1 MFDFFLSFHV
11 WLQYTLVILFFIS
24 VIFLCRYLSKKL
36 HELTVK
42 LERFVTSPWV
52 GLLEKFHFFRSFYFT
67 LMCMFIAASAPVI
80 LQGLRLIHPLLNS
93 LISRILWAFA
103 LITLCITLSSTVSVI
118 SARFERNIH
127 LPVKGLSQALKIII
141 WIITG
146 ILALSAIL
154 NKDPAYLIGGLTALS
169 AVILLIFQSSILGLV
184 SGFQLVLNDLVRVG
198 DWIVMPGQNADGEI
212 TDILLTTVRVR
223 NWDNTVVNI
232 PANTFISNSF
242 ANWREMSESGG
253 RRIKR
258 ALNIDMKT
266 IRFLNNEDI
275 EKMKKIHL
283 LTDYLD
289 IKQRELEEANRNADE
304 FNITRITN
312 IGTFRRYILEYL
324 RANPKISNRFTCMVR
339 QLAPTPEGLP
349 LEIYCFC
356 SDTRWVYYEEVQSD
370 IFDHVLSII
379 SEFDLKVFQRAGND

>member
-1 MFDFFLSFHV
+1 MLDIFLSFHV
-11 WLQYTLVILFFIS
+11 WVQYALLAFVFILA
-24 VIFLCRYLSKKL
+24 LYLFHWIAKKL
-36 HELTVK
+36 HSLTVK
-42 LERFVTSPWV
+42 LERFVVSPWV
-52 GLLEKFHFFRSFYFT
+52 GLLERFSFFQSFYFT
-67 LMCMFIAASAPVI
+67 LMTIMLASSAPVI
-80 LQGLRLIHPLLNS
+80 LESLRLDHILLNS
-93 LISRILWAFA
+93 LISRIVWAFA
-103 LITLCITLSSTVSVI
+103 LIMMCVTLSNALSVI
-118 SARFERNIH
+118 AARFERNIH
-127 LPVKGLSQALKIII
+127 LPVKGLSQAIKIII

-146 ILALSAIL
+146 ILAISTLI

-223 NWDNTVVNI
+223 NWDNTIVNI
-232 PANTFISNSF
+232 PANNFISNSF

-258 ALNIDMKT
+258 AINIDMKT
-266 IRFLNNEDI
+266 IHFLDNSGI
-275 EKMKKIHL
+275 EKLRHINLIHEYL
-283 LTDYLD
+283 LQ
-289 IKQRELEEANRNADE
+289 KQRELEEANRNADE
-304 FNITRITN
+304 FNITRISN

-324 RANPKISNRFTCMVR
+324 KANPKISNKFTCMVR

-370 IFDHVLSII
+370 IFDHLLSII
-379 SEFDLKVFQRAGND
+379 SEFDLKVFQRAGDD